1 MLKDKNGELKV
12 QCLLKEYEECAEC
25 FRHTYETIW
34 QSSILFATFSVAVF
48 GFFFSFHSDL
58 KIYLVYLP
66 FVSLSS
72 ILVWWLMIFEPMNHY
87 GDIRQ
92 ERCKEI
98 EEELSKIVPNLKMSH
113 FQDYSQSK
121 RRFFRVRWGTRIL
134 AIIIIV
140 LMLLLALTLAFP
152 SIFLMSP
159 SYL

>member
-1 MLKDKNGELKV
+1 MLKDKDGSLKI
-12 QCLLKEYEECAEC
+12 QCLLKEYEEAAEC

-58 KIYLVYLP
+58 KMYVTYLP
-66 FVSLSS
+66 FISLSS
-72 ILVWWLMIFEPMNHY
+72 IIVWWLMIFEPMNHY

-98 EEELSKIVPNLKMSH
+98 EKELSKIIPNLNMSH

-121 RRFFRVRWGTRIL
+121 RKFFRVRWGARIL
-134 AIIIIV
+134 AVIIIV
-140 LMLLLALTLAFP
+140 LMLLLALTLVFP
-152 SIFLMSP
+152 SVLSRLP
-159 SYL
+159 SHL